1 MMMNR
6 HLSDGTL
13 RALDDGELS
22 LLETLRSRI
31 HLTRCGRC
39 RATLSARRSDQL
51 RAQELLS
58 MIDRPVDTADAWR
71 RFSAR
76 RPDTSPRT
84 QPFSARFATP
94 QLAWT
99 MTAALAVVA
108 TALAI
113 GRGNGASAT
122 VAGPGRQDVCCW
134 DLDGGG
140 PSDDGVMTISREGE
154 MLDCVVLYDDLDRS
168 RSFSYGDAVRY
179 MSRPE
184 SCGLTAGLI
193 PTDDVHGTMFALST
207 MAR

>member
-1 MMMNR
+1 MTMNK

-13 RALDDGELS
+13 RALDDGELPI
-22 LLETLRSRI
+22 LAALRTRM
-31 HLTRCGRC
+31 HLARCGLC
-39 RATLSARRSDQL
+39 RAALSARRSDQL

-58 MIDRPVDTADAWR
+58 MLDRPVNTADAWR
-71 RFSAR
+71 RLSAR
-76 RPDTSPRT
+76 RPDISPRT
-84 QPFSARFATP
+84 QSFGARFATP

-108 TALAI
+108 TALAV
-113 GRGNGASAT
+113 GRGNGAMAT
-122 VAGPGRQDVCCW
+122 AVGPGRQDVCCW

-184 SCGLTAGLI
+184 SCGLTANLI
-193 PTDDVHGTMFALST
+193 PTEDVHGTMLALSA